1 MRWVQFKEASTKE
14 QVMRTLMHSGNLA
27 RYGGI
32 IAATV
37 LIAFGIG
44 SIVTGF
50 DGRDRIRGDLAAE
63 KIVGTPDSTIANQ
76 KVDTGKEAEAFAE
89 VTRKHVLEATGGKVY
104 SELPRAVYKDGGKPV
119 PDEQAEAA
127 LKSGEAI
134 NNPLRDLWLN
144 QISLSTALNTA
155 YFAESVSLFAIVMG
169 FALLLT
175 GVGFGIVSIRLMR
188 RREEADVR
196 VPAAGAT
203 PAAA

>member
-1 MRWVQFKEASTKE
+1 VQFNETSKGA
-14 QVMRTLMHSGNLA
+14 VMRTLIKGNIA

-32 IAATV
+32 VAAAI

-50 DGRDRIRGDLAAE
+50 DGRDRIHDNLAAE
-63 KIVGTPDSTIANQ
+63 KIVGTPDSAIPNQ
-76 KVDTGKEAEAFAE
+76 KVDTGKEAEAFAN

-104 SELPRAVYKDGGKPV
+104 AELPRAVYKDSGKPV
-119 PDEQAEAA
+119 PDDQAEAA
-127 LKSGEAI
+127 LKSGAAI

-155 YFAESVSLFAIVMG
+155 YFAESVSMFAIVMG

-175 GVGFGIVSIRLMR
+175 GVGFGIVSVRLLR

-196 VPAAGAT
+196 VPAAGAAI
-203 PAAA
+203 AA